1 MSIPPKK
8 ENLMFAGHL
17 AAGLVLKK
25 MERRLNIGWLFFA
38 ALFHDFLL
46 GILVLLGVEQVHIP
60 ADFAQTHYLTFTFP
74 YSHGLA
80 ASIVWSLIGFG
91 VTYLLL
97 SKWQATER
105 RQAGLAIGLA
115 VFSHFVL
122 DWLVHIPEIPLL
134 GESSPKIG
142 LGLWNNLPLALTL
155 EAALVAAGFAYYLY
169 AIKPKT
175 NLARYG
181 LGVLVLL
188 ITVLTVTGMA
198 FGTTPP
204 PATGAAMSWIFQPF
218 LICGLAFWFERNA

>member
-1 MSIPPKK
+1 
-8 ENLMFAGHL
+8 MFAGHL

-38 ALFHDFLL
+38 TLFHDFLL
-46 GILVLLGVEQVHIP
+46 GIFVLLGLEQVHIP
-60 ADFAQTHYLTFTFP
+60 ANFAQTHYLTFTFP

-80 ASIVWSLIGFG
+80 ASILWSLLGYG
-91 VTYLLL
+91 VTYALL
-97 SKWQATER
+97 SSWSTSER
-105 RQAGLAIGLA
+105 KQAGLAIGLA

-122 DWLVHIPEIPLL
+122 DWLVHIPEIPLF

-142 LGLWNNLPLALTL
+142 LGLWNNLPLSLTL
-155 EAALVAAGFAYYLY
+155 EAALVIAGFIYYLY

-188 ITVLTVTGMA
+188 ITALTVTGML
-198 FGTTPP
+198 FSTTAP
-204 PATGAAMSWIFQPF
+204 PATAAATSWIFQPF
-218 LICGLAFWFERNA
+218 LICGLAFGFDRNA